1 MERIPGGK
9 ARGGRCPR
17 NVDKA
22 ELAQGIKVELEHTND
37 RRVAREIACDHL
49 TEDGRYY
56 SKLATVH
63 LDGGRRLGASGS
75 AAMDEGRRKALLAKP
90 VRFEGRQ
97 MTKAQMIEEMVRRGG
112 MLKPDRFPKYDF
124 SRTKF
129 NRMGRDEQAAYE
141 EKMKIKMPFAVEL
154 PNGVIFEITQTEA
167 DYFKSLGGQL
177 GAPRARRALGNPA
190 APTFTVYERNE
201 MTGHANY
208 VGTFASQADAQ
219 AYVDRQVARSRK
231 FATFEVWTGTPK
243 APRKPVPGTTARG
256 LHGVT
261 DPRRGEAYNLDV
273 AALRKGDTLDD
284 FGTIVR
290 VAKVNHDGTIS
301 LEVRAKGPFGVKWYP
316 DRRLKPHAMAHMR
329 TVRLDGDDL
338 AGGRRQVTRAASA
351 LPTLPEAEHAEWT
364 AAQAVTAALRSR
376 DPAKIAQAK
385 AALATANEA
394 TFQAWGRLPAAERLR
409 RRAAGTAPDGM

>member
-56 SKLATVH
+56 SKLATIH
-63 LDGGRRLGASGS
+63 LDGGRRRSRTRTAASEWVVYQMPKS
-75 AAMDEGRRKALLAKP
+75 DALREDSKAIMSIGNGQVFVAFPKNFAVP
-90 VRFEGRQ
+90 
-97 MTKAQMIEEMVRRGG
+97 AS
-112 MLKPDRFPKYDF
+112 PDRVLVWRGVAPHGTD
-124 SRTKF
+124 
-129 NRMGRDEQAAYE
+129 
-141 EKMKIKMPFAVEL
+141 AVDRARR
-154 PNGVIFEITQTEA
+154 N
-167 DYFKSLGGQL
+167 QL

-256 LHGVT
+256 LHGA
-261 DPRRGEAYNLDV
+261 RG
-273 AALRKGDTLDD
+273 R
-284 FGTIVR
+284 
-290 VAKVNHDGTIS
+290 
-301 LEVRAKGPFGVKWYP
+301 
-316 DRRLKPHAMAHMR
+316 
-329 TVRLDGDDL
+329 
-338 AGGRRQVTRAASA
+338 
-351 LPTLPEAEHAEWT
+351 
-364 AAQAVTAALRSR
+364 
-376 DPAKIAQAK
+376 
-385 AALATANEA
+385 
-394 TFQAWGRLPAAERLR
+394 
-409 RRAAGTAPDGM
+409 

>member
-17 NVDKA
+17 NVDKT

-37 RRVAREIACDHL
+37 RRIAREIACDHL

-56 SKLATVH
+56 SKLATIH
-63 LDGGRRLGASGS
+63 LDGRRRSH
-75 AAMDEGRRKALLAKP
+75 
-90 VRFEGRQ
+90 
-97 MTKAQMIEEMVRRGG
+97 T
-112 MLKPDRFPKYDF
+112 
-124 SRTKF
+124 
-129 NRMGRDEQAAYE
+129 
-141 EKMKIKMPFAVEL
+141 
-154 PNGVIFEITQTEA
+154 
-167 DYFKSLGGQL
+167 
-177 GAPRARRALGNPA
+177 RRALGNPA

-290 VAKVNHDGTIS
+290 VAKVHRDGTIS

-329 TVRLDGDDL
+329 TVQLDGDDL
-338 AGGRRQVTRAASA
+338 AGGRRRTATPAAPA

>member
-1 MERIPGGK
+1 
-9 ARGGRCPR
+9 
-17 NVDKA
+17 
-22 ELAQGIKVELEHTND
+22 
-37 RRVAREIACDHL
+37 
-49 TEDGRYY
+49 
-56 SKLATVH
+56 
-63 LDGGRRLGASGS
+63 
-75 AAMDEGRRKALLAKP
+75 MDEGRRKALLAKP

-154 PNGVIFEITQTEA
+154 PNGVFFEITQTEA

-243 APRKPVPGTTARG
+243 APRKPVPGTMARG
-256 LHGVT
+256 LHGS
-261 DPRRGEAYNLDV
+261 RR
-273 AALRKGDTLDD
+273 
-284 FGTIVR
+284 
-290 VAKVNHDGTIS
+290 H
-301 LEVRAKGPFGVKWYP
+301 
-316 DRRLKPHAMAHMR
+316 
-329 TVRLDGDDL
+329 
-338 AGGRRQVTRAASA
+338 RAAAPATPA
-351 LPTLPEAEHAEWT
+351 LPTLSEAEHAEWM
-364 AAQAVTAALRSR
+364 ALQAVTAALRSR
-376 DPAKIAQAK
+376 DPAKITQAK

>member
-37 RRVAREIACDHL
+37 RRIAREIACDHL

-63 LDGGRRLGASGS
+63 LDGGRRRSDRLR
-75 AAMDEGRRKALLAKP
+75 DQERPKAVGYELDRETLTP
-90 VRFEGRQ
+90 VRATIRTDAPGDYGADPVGDGTFR
-97 MTKAQMIEEMVRRGG
+97 MVPSGDIVDFAERNRR
-112 MLKPDRFPKYDF
+112 
-124 SRTKF
+124 
-129 NRMGRDEQAAYE
+129 
-141 EKMKIKMPFAVEL
+141 
-154 PNGVIFEITQTEA
+154 
-167 DYFKSLGGQL
+167 LGTRLRGTDAS
-177 GAPRARRALGNPA
+177 APRARHVLGNPT

-243 APRKPVPGTTARG
+243 APRKPVPGATARG
-256 LHGVT
+256 LHGS
-261 DPRRGEAYNLDV
+261 RR
-273 AALRKGDTLDD
+273 
-284 FGTIVR
+284 
-290 VAKVNHDGTIS
+290 H
-301 LEVRAKGPFGVKWYP
+301 
-316 DRRLKPHAMAHMR
+316 R
-329 TVRLDGDDL
+329 T
-338 AGGRRQVTRAASA
+338 ATPATPA
-351 LPTLPEAEHAEWT
+351 LPTLPEAEHAEWVAT
-364 AAQAVTAALRSR
+364 QAVTAALRSR
-376 DPAKIAQAK
+376 DPAKITQAK